1 MNKPTPIKLTLT
13 LLAAATLPFA
23 VAPPGRAQAQTPAA
37 QGAQR
42 FTTNFKDTDIQ
53 VVAESVAAATNKT
66 FILDPRV
73 RAQVNLISGGPMT
86 PQEFYQA
93 FLSILQV
100 NGFAAVDSGKVVKII
115 PDAQAKNLPANELP
129 DRIAGGADEMVTQV
143 IQVRNANAAQ
153 LVQVLKPLGAQYGH
167 LASVPGSNTIV
178 ISDRASN
185 VQRMMRIIARVDQT
199 GDSNVEMIP
208 LQNTTASE
216 IVRTITALNGNQQA
230 QEAQGI
236 APRIVADERSNSVL
250 ISGEPAARLRIAT
263 LIAHLDTPVADGG
276 GTEVIYLRYA
286 DADKL
291 ATKLKEQITGI
302 VASTGGAAGGGGGG
316 GGGATAAATGP
327 AADRSTTITSEPDT
341 NALVVTA
348 TPKTMRQLK
357 SIISQLDI
365 PRAQV
370 LVEAIVVDVSTKK
383 SADLG
388 VNWAVFSNEEGTN
401 VPAGGFITP
410 VGGASIVDLAR
421 GISDPSTVTSAP
433 TGATF
438 GIGRLRDGGLN
449 FAAMIRALRSDDNT
463 NVIATPSAT
472 MLDNQET
479 ELKVAQ
485 EVPFLTGQYTNG
497 TTSGTNNTVNPF
509 STIQRQEVGTILKVT
524 PKINEGSAVVMK
536 IELESSELSSQRG
549 DANSLITNKRKI
561 NTSVMIEDGGVI
573 VLGGLIRDSSVRG
586 EVRVPFLGRIPV
598 LGELFKARS
607 GTRDKSN
614 LMVFIR
620 PKILRDQIT
629 TSTETNRKYNAI
641 RDEQMRQGPKNE
653 VIPLLPF
660 DQRPELPPA
669 PPVPA
674 VAPPLPTGPEPNPAS
689 SELKP

>member
-1 MNKPTPIKLTLT
+1 MKKPTPMKFTLT
-13 LLAAATLPFA
+13 LLLAASLPFA
-23 VAPPGRAQAQTPAA
+23 VAPPGAKAQTPAA
-37 QGAQR
+37 STQR

-53 VVAESVAAATNKT
+53 VVAESVAAATNRT

-86 PQEFYQA
+86 PEEFYQA

-100 NGFAAVDSGKVVKII
+100 NGFAAVESGKVVKII

-129 DRIAGGADEMVTQV
+129 DRITGGTDEMVTQV

-185 VQRMMRIIARVDQT
+185 VQRMMRIIARVDQG
-199 GDSNVEMIP
+199 GDANVEVIP
-208 LQNTTASE
+208 LQNTTAAD

-236 APRIVADERSNSVL
+236 APRLVADERSNSVL

-291 ATKLKEQITGI
+291 AAKLKEQVTGI
-302 VASTGGAAGGGGGG
+302 AAASGGGG
-316 GGGATAAATGP
+316 GGGAPGGGAAAQTGP
-327 AADRSTTITSEPDT
+327 AADRNTTITSEPDT

-348 TPKTMRQLK
+348 SPKTMRMIK
-357 SIISQLDI
+357 SIVSQLDI

-370 LVEAIVVDVSTKK
+370 LVEAIVVDVSTRK

-401 VPAGGFITP
+401 VPAGGFISP
-410 VGGASIVDLAR
+410 VGGTSIVDLAK
-421 GISDPSTVTSAP
+421 GIAAP
-433 TGATF
+433 AQATAPLGATF
-438 GIGRLRDGGLN
+438 GIGRLRDSGIN

-536 IELESSELSSQRG
+536 IELESSELSGQRG

-561 NTSVMIEDGGVI
+561 NTSVMIEDGGII

-586 EVRVPFLGRIPV
+586 ETRVPFLGRIPII
-598 LGELFKARS
+598 GEAFKTRS

-620 PKILRDQIT
+620 PRILRDNIT
-629 TSTETNRKYNAI
+629 TAVETNRKYNAI
-641 RDEQMRQGPKNE
+641 RDEQLRQGPHHE

-660 DQRPELPPA
+660 DKRPELPPA
-669 PPVPA
+669 QSIPDL
-674 VAPPLPTGPEPNPAS
+674 APPPQSAPEANPGT
-689 SELKP
+689 SERSQ